1 METTPISSHNL
12 LVYLHSELVQLPKT
26 FRDHVCRE
34 CGWSNATF
42 YRKAKGAYPISNAE
56 RDKIQSVGDK
66 LLKNV
71 SNVSNRFKSSR

>member
-12 LVYLHSELVQLPKT
+12 LVYLHSELVQLPKS

-42 YRKAKGAYPISNAE
+42 YRKAKGTYPISNAE
-56 RDKIQSVGDK
+56 RDKIISVGDK
-66 LLKNV
+66 LLKNIT
-71 SNVSNRFKSSR
+71 NVSNRYKKR